1 MAGNRRPGDESG
13 TINNVQSV
21 ITEYSDMV
29 YRLAYAMMRNQSDA
43 DDIYQEVF
51 LRYIRRRP
59 VFHSSDHARAWMLK
73 VTANC
78 CKNHWKSPW
87 SDGRMEPLERQ
98 DGDGNSYDMME
109 KYGMGK
115 MQETGISGEDPAQ
128 QLQKRWQREQLRCRI
143 GELPEQYR
151 LVIHL
156 YYYEELSTEEIA
168 RLLHRRTST
177 VRTQLVRARQQLRDI
192 LKQCGYAEEVELE

>member
-1 MAGNRRPGDESG
+1 MAGNRHPGDESG

-21 ITEYSDMV
+21 ITEYSDTV
-29 YRLAYAMMRNQSDA
+29 YRLAYAMMRNQNDA

-51 LRYIRRRP
+51 LRYIRRSP
-59 VFHSSDHARAWMLK
+59 VFHSPDHARAWMLK

-87 SDGRMEPLERQ
+87 ADGRMEPLERQ
-98 DGDGNSYDMME
+98 NGDGNSYDMLE
-109 KYGMGK
+109 KYGTK
-115 MQETGISGEDPAQ
+115 NIQETGISGEDPAQ
-128 QLQKRWQREQLRCRI
+128 QFQERWQREQLRCRI
-143 GELPEQYR
+143 RELPEQYR

-192 LKQCGYAEEVELE
+192 LKQCGYAEEIELE

>member
-1 MAGNRRPGDESG
+1 MAGNIHRGDESG
-13 TINNVQSV
+13 AINNVQSV
-21 ITEYSDMV
+21 IAEYSDMV
-29 YRLAYAMMRNQSDA
+29 YRLAYAMMKNKSDA

-59 VFHSSDHARAWMLK
+59 VFHSPEHARAWMLK

-87 SDGRMEPLERQ
+87 ADGRMEPLERQ
-98 DGDGNSYDMME
+98 DENGNPYDVLE
-109 KYGMGK
+109 KQGMKK
-115 MQETGISGEDPAQ
+115 MQERGMAGADPAQ
-128 QLQKRWQREQLRCRI
+128 QWWRREQREQLRRRI
-143 GELPEQYR
+143 GELSEQYR

-192 LKQCGYAEEVELE
+192 LKQCGYAEEIELE

>member
-1 MAGNRRPGDESG
+1 MAGNRHPGDESG

-21 ITEYSDMV
+21 ITEYSDTV
-29 YRLAYAMMRNQSDA
+29 YRLAYAMMRNQNDA

-51 LRYIRRRP
+51 LRYIRRSP
-59 VFHSSDHARAWMLK
+59 VFHSPDHAKAWMLK

-87 SDGRMEPLERQ
+87 ADGRMEPLERQ
-98 DGDGNSYDMME
+98 DGDGNSYDMLE
-109 KYGMGK
+109 KYG
-115 MQETGISGEDPAQ
+115 TGNIQATDISGEDPAQ
-128 QLQKRWQREQLRCRI
+128 QFQERWQREQVRCRI

-177 VRTQLVRARQQLRDI
+177 VRTQLVRARQQLRNI
-192 LKQCGYAEEVELE
+192 LKQCGYAEEIELE

>member
-1 MAGNRRPGDESG
+1 MAGNRHRGDESG
-13 TINNVQSV
+13 AINNVQSV
-21 ITEYSDMV
+21 IAKYSDMV
-29 YRLAYAMMRNQSDA
+29 YRLAYAMMMNRNDA

-59 VFHSSDHARAWMLK
+59 VFHSPEHARAWMLK

-87 SDGRMEPLERQ
+87 ADGRMEPLERR
-98 DGDGNSYDMME
+98 DENGNSYDVLE
-109 KYGMGK
+109 KQGMKK
-115 MQETGISGEDPAQ
+115 MQESGISGADPAQ
-128 QLQKRWQREQLRCRI
+128 QCWEREQREQLRRHI

-192 LKQCGYAEEVELE
+192 LKQCGYAEEIELE

>member
-1 MAGNRRPGDESG
+1 MAGNRHRGDESG
-13 TINNVQSV
+13 AINNVQSV
-21 ITEYSDMV
+21 IAKYSDMV
-29 YRLAYAMMRNQSDA
+29 YRLAYAMMKNRNDA

-59 VFHSSDHARAWMLK
+59 VFHNPEHARAWMLK

-87 SDGRMEPLERQ
+87 ADGRMEPLERQ
-98 DGDGNSYDMME
+98 DENGNSYDVLE
-109 KYGMGK
+109 KQGMKK
-115 MQETGISGEDPAQ
+115 MQESGISGADPAQ
-128 QLQKRWQREQLRCRI
+128 QCWEREQREQLRRHI

-192 LKQCGYAEEVELE
+192 LKQCGYAEEIELE

>member
-1 MAGNRRPGDESG
+1 MAGNRRRGDGSG
-13 TINNVQSV
+13 AINDVQSV
-21 ITEYSDMV
+21 IVEYSDTV

-51 LRYIRRRP
+51 LRYIRRGP
-59 VFHSSDHARAWMLK
+59 VFHSPEHARAWMLK

-78 CKNHWKSPW
+78 CRNHWKSPW
-87 SDGRMEPLERQ
+87 ADGRMEPLERR
-98 DGDGNSYDMME
+98 DGNGDSYDVLE
-109 KYGMGK
+109 RQGMTA
-115 MQETGISGEDPAQ
+115 MQEPGADPAQ
-128 QLQKRWQREQLRCRI
+128 QAQERWQREFLCSRI

-168 RLLHRRTST
+168 RLLHRRTAT
-177 VRTQLVRARQQLRDI
+177 VRTQLVRARRQLRII
-192 LKQCGYAEEVELE
+192 LEKCGYTEAVELE

>member
-1 MAGNRRPGDESG
+1 MAGNRHRGDESG
-13 TINNVQSV
+13 AINNVQSV
-21 ITEYSDMV
+21 IAEYSDIV
-29 YRLAYAMMRNQSDA
+29 YRLAYAMMKNKSDA

-51 LRYIRRRP
+51 LRYIRRGP
-59 VFHSSDHARAWMLK
+59 AFHSPEHARAWMLK

-87 SDGRMEPLERQ
+87 ADGRMEPLERQ
-98 DGDGNSYDMME
+98 DENGNSYDVLE
-109 KYGMGK
+109 KQGMKK
-115 MQETGISGEDPAQ
+115 MQESGMAGADPAQ
-128 QLQKRWQREQLRCRI
+128 QWWQREQREQLRRRI

-192 LKQCGYAEEVELE
+192 LKQCGYAEEIELE

>member
-1 MAGNRRPGDESG
+1 MAGNRHPGDESG

-21 ITEYSDMV
+21 ITEYSDTV
-29 YRLAYAMMRNQSDA
+29 YRLAYAMMRNQNDA

-51 LRYIRRRP
+51 LRYIRRSP
-59 VFHSSDHARAWMLK
+59 VFHSPDHAKAWMLK

-87 SDGRMEPLERQ
+87 ADGRMEPLERQ
-98 DGDGNSYDMME
+98 DGNGNSYDMPE
-109 KYGMGK
+109 KYG
-115 MQETGISGEDPAQ
+115 TGNIQATDISGEDPAQ
-128 QLQKRWQREQLRCRI
+128 QFQERWQREQLRCRI

-177 VRTQLVRARQQLRDI
+177 VRTQLVRARQQLRNI
-192 LKQCGYAEEVELE
+192 LKQCGYAEEIELE

>member
-1 MAGNRRPGDESG
+1 MAGNRHPGDESG

-21 ITEYSDMV
+21 ITEYSDTV
-29 YRLAYAMMRNQSDA
+29 YRLAYAMMRNQNDA

-51 LRYIRRRP
+51 LRYIRRSP
-59 VFHSSDHARAWMLK
+59 VFHSPDHARAWMLK

-87 SDGRMEPLERQ
+87 ADGRMEPLERQ
-98 DGDGNSYDMME
+98 DGDGNSYDMLE
-109 KYGMGK
+109 KYD
-115 MQETGISGEDPAQ
+115 TGNIQATDISGEDPAQ
-128 QLQKRWQREQLRCRI
+128 QFQERWQREQLRCRI

-177 VRTQLVRARQQLRDI
+177 VRTQLVRARQQLRNI
-192 LKQCGYAEEVELE
+192 LKQCGYAEEIELE

>member
-1 MAGNRRPGDESG
+1 MAGNRHRGDEAG
-13 TINNVQSV
+13 AIRNMESV
-21 ITEYSDMV
+21 IAEYSDMV
-29 YRLAYAMMRNQSDA
+29 YRLAYAMMKNKSDA

-59 VFHSSDHARAWMLK
+59 IFHSSEHARAWMLK

-87 SDGRMEPLERQ
+87 ADGRMEPLERQ
-98 DGDGNSYDMME
+98 DVKGNSYDILE
-109 KYGMGK
+109 KQDMKKMRESGMAGA
-115 MQETGISGEDPAQ
+115 DPAQ
-128 QLQKRWQREQLRCRI
+128 QCWQRWQREELRCRI
-143 GELPEQYR
+143 GELPERYR

-177 VRTQLVRARQQLRDI
+177 VRTQLVRARQQLRNI
-192 LKQCGYAEEVELE
+192 LEQCGYAEAIDLD

>member
-1 MAGNRRPGDESG
+1 MAGNRHPGDESG

-21 ITEYSDMV
+21 ITEYSDTV
-29 YRLAYAMMRNQSDA
+29 YRLAYAMMRNQNDA

-51 LRYIRRRP
+51 LRYIRRSP
-59 VFHSSDHARAWMLK
+59 VFHSPDHAKAWMLK

-87 SDGRMEPLERQ
+87 ADGRMEPLERQ
-98 DGDGNSYDMME
+98 DGNGNSYDMLE
-109 KYGMGK
+109 KYD
-115 MQETGISGEDPAQ
+115 TGNIQATDISGEDPAQ
-128 QLQKRWQREQLRCRI
+128 QFQERWQREQLRCRI

-192 LKQCGYAEEVELE
+192 LKQCGYAEEIELE

>member
-1 MAGNRRPGDESG
+1 MAGNRHPGDESG

-21 ITEYSDMV
+21 ITEYSDTV
-29 YRLAYAMMRNQSDA
+29 YRLAYAMMRNPNDA

-59 VFHSSDHARAWMLK
+59 VFHSPDHARAWMLK

-87 SDGRMEPLERQ
+87 ADGRMEPLERQ
-98 DGDGNSYDMME
+98 DRDGNSHDMLE
-109 KYGMGK
+109 KYGAEK
-115 MQETGISGEDPAQ
+115 IQETGITGEDPAQ
-128 QLQKRWQREQLRCRI
+128 QFQERWQREQLRCRI

-192 LKQCGYAEEVELE
+192 LKKCGYAEEIELE

>member
-1 MAGNRRPGDESG
+1 MAGNRHPGDESG

-21 ITEYSDMV
+21 ITEYSDTV
-29 YRLAYAMMRNQSDA
+29 YRLAYAMMRNQNDA

-51 LRYIRRRP
+51 LRYIRRSP
-59 VFHSSDHARAWMLK
+59 VFHSPDHAKAWMLK

-87 SDGRMEPLERQ
+87 ADGRMEPLERQ
-98 DGDGNSYDMME
+98 DGDGNSYDMLE
-109 KYGMGK
+109 KYD
-115 MQETGISGEDPAQ
+115 TGNIQATDISGEDPAQ
-128 QLQKRWQREQLRCRI
+128 QFQERWQREQLRCRI

-177 VRTQLVRARQQLRDI
+177 VRTQLVRARQQLRNI
-192 LKQCGYAEEVELE
+192 LKQCGYAEEIELE